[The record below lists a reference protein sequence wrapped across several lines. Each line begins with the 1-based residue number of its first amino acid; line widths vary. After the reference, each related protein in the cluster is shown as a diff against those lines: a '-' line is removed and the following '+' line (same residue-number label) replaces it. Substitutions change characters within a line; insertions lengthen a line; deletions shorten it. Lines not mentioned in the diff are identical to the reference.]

1 MDFLIS
7 TASAQAAGTAATGG
21 AQPQMVTFLLTIGL
35 FVFLYFMMI
44 RPQSKKA
51 KEHREMVAKLAAG
64 DEVVTAGGILGR
76 VTEVGDTFVTVE
88 VAKGVQLQVQRYQV
102 SQQMPKGT
110 FKA

>member
-7 TASAQAAGTAATGG
+7 TAAAQAAAAPSGGT
-21 AQPQMVTFLLTIGL
+21 QPQMVTFALTIGL

-51 KEHREMVAKLAAG
+51 KEHREMVAKLAVG
-64 DEVVTAGGILGR
+64 DEVVTGGGILGR
-76 VTEVGDTFVTVE
+76 VTEAGDTFVTVE
-88 VAKGVQLQVQRYQV
+88 IAKGVAIQVQRFQV
-102 SQQMPKGT
+102 SQLMPKGT